1 MGLHRVAQEGKQM
14 KAAVYARVSTKDKQ
28 EVTNQLSQL
37 RDYCKK
43 QGYEVYKEYID
54 HESGGNPD
62 RTQFKAMFQA
72 AYQKQFNLVIFW
84 ALDRFS
90 REGARETIN
99 YLFQLEAHG
108 VKYISFTEPYINS
121 LGIFKDAIIS
131 ILATLAKQEKIRIS
145 ERVKAG
151 LETAKKK
158 GKRVGRKP
166 VAPIEIKKIIE
177 YHIKNPEASLRKIA
191 GETKK
196 HRSVVHRIMTDYK
209 AGKIDEDGF
218 RYVEALFEINTTV
231 SKTPKKTGG

>member
-1 MGLHRVAQEGKQM
+1 M
-14 KAAVYARVSTKDKQ
+14 KAAIYARVSTRDRQ

-37 RDYCKK
+37 QQYCKK
-43 QGYEVYKEYID
+43 HGYEIHQEYID

-72 AYQKQFNLVIFW
+72 AYQKQFELVIFW

-99 YLFQLEAHG
+99 YLFQLEEHG
-108 VKYISFTEPYINS
+108 VKYASFTEPYINS

-166 VAPIEIKKIIE
+166 IAPIEIKNIIE
-177 YHIKNPEASLRKIA
+177 YHTKNPEASLRKIA
-191 GETKK
+191 EKTKK
-196 HRSVVHRIMTDYK
+196 HRSVIHRIVTDFK
-209 AGKIDEDGF
+209 AGKIDADGF
-218 RYVEALFEINTTV
+218 KYKEALFELESTV
-231 SKTPKKTGG
+231 SKTPQKNKE